1 MENFDQTNFDDSQ
14 AIRVKTPAA
23 LFSKSSG
30 KSPINRLRAQPSRSP
45 KSFLEQHCENHQGK
59 QAAYF
64 TQIDGERLHF
74 CEKCAITLASTGHS
88 ISRIQQGT
96 NLFAS
101 PSQGGSR
108 FRSAQSISRNPREM

>member
-30 KSPINRLRAQPSRSP
+30 KSPINRLRSQPSPSP
-45 KSFLEQHCENHQGK
+45 KSFLEHSCENHQGK
-59 QAAYF
+59 QATYF
-64 TQIDGERLHF
+64 TEIDGERLHF

-88 ISRIQQGT
+88 ISRMQGA

-108 FRSAQSISRNPREM
+108 FRSAQSSSRNPREM